1 MYHSGDTGNRIRD
14 TEIQDTG
21 YTIKDAGCRN
31 RIQEMIFG
39 FLFKKKTFLRWV
51 EYFFISY
58 TST

>member
-39 FLFKKKTFLRWV
+39 FLFLKKHFYDGWNIFL
-51 EYFFISY
+51 
-58 TST
+58 